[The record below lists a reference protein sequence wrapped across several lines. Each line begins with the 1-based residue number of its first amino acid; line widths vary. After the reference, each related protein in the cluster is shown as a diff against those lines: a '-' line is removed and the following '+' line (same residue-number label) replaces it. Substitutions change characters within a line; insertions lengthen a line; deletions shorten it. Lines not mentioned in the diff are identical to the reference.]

1 MVHYSIFHDFRL
13 LSFLIISSL
22 LGLSSC
28 GNEVTQKMETKG
40 TALGKMNEIVVI
52 ADEDIWE
59 GAVGDTFRFYFES
72 AFPILPQPEPMFD
85 LRHFTPGDLRAQ
97 PLRRELRTYAI
108 LADLSDLESPTT
120 QMVRKDVGAEKLDY
134 GADDKFSS
142 VGKDKWAR
150 GQLLIYL
157 YGKDSK
163 KLENAIKSSFSA
175 AAKRINQHDQ
185 KQLKAQLYVDRVNK
199 GITAKVGERFGLDLQ
214 IPGDF
219 VTATSDVENNVLWVR
234 KETKKALLN
243 MVFQTVPYTNEKQLS
258 KQGIIDMRN
267 KFGSTY
273 VTADKEDDVMVVHTK
288 RLPVY
293 EYSFNLDNK
302 YGKELRGIWEM
313 TESFAGGPFN
323 TYVILDEAKNR
334 IIYIDAFI
342 LGPGSKK
349 RNLMMQLDHMV
360 KTAKII

>member
-1 MVHYSIFHDFRL
+1 
-13 LSFLIISSL
+13 
-22 LGLSSC
+22 
-28 GNEVTQKMETKG
+28 
-40 TALGKMNEIVVI
+40 
-52 ADEDIWE
+52 
-59 GAVGDTFRFYFES
+59 
-72 AFPILPQPEPMFD
+72 
-85 LRHFTPGDLRAQ
+85 
-97 PLRRELRTYAI
+97 
-108 LADLSDLESPTT
+108 
-120 QMVRKDVGAEKLDY
+120 
-134 GADDKFSS
+134 
-142 VGKDKWAR
+142 
-150 GQLLIYL
+150 
-157 YGKDSK
+157 
-163 KLENAIKSSFSA
+163 
-175 AAKRINQHDQ
+175 
-185 KQLKAQLYVDRVNK
+185 
-199 GITAKVGERFGLDLQ
+199 
-214 IPGDF
+214 
-219 VTATSDVENNVLWVR
+219 
-234 KETKKALLN
+234 
-243 MVFQTVPYTNEKQLS
+243 
-258 KQGIIDMRN
+258 MRN